1 MPTNKEIVIRTKDLT
16 KKFDDFVAVDKITF
30 EVHKGEIFG
39 FLGAN
44 GAGKTTAMR
53 MLCGLS
59 RPTSG
64 EAMVAGIDV
73 YHKPEEIKRNIG
85 YMSQKFS
92 LYEDLT
98 VIENIKFY
106 AGIYGLS
113 DKDIKDKTD
122 ELVEKLGLEQQAKVL
137 VKLLPLGWR
146 QKLAFSVAIVHQP

>member
-1 MPTNKEIVIRTKDLT
+1 MEKETVIKTKDLT
-16 KKFDDFVAVDKITF
+16 KRFGDFIAVDKITF
-30 EVHKGEIFG
+30 EVNKGEIFG

-64 EAMVAGIDV
+64 EATVAGIDV
-73 YHKPEEIKRNIG
+73 YHNPEDIKKNIG

-98 VIENIKFY
+98 VLENIKFY

-113 DKDIKDKTD
+113 DKDIKEKSN
-122 ELVEKLGLEQQAKVL
+122 ELVEKLGLQEQANKL
-137 VKLLPLGWR
+137 VKSLPLDRKSTRLNSSHLG
-146 QKLAFSVAIVHQP
+146 I